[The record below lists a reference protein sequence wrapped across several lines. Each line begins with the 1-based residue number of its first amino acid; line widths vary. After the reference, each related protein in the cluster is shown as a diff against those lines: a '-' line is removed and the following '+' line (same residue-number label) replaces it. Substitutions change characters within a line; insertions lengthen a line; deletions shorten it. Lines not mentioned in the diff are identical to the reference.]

1 MKVCKYTLIIIC
13 VINQLNDKMN
23 KYQKKSK
30 TDLENI
36 ALIRNLSIGGSK
48 KELIELLLKYDN
60 SQGI

>member
-1 MKVCKYTLIIIC
+1 M
-13 VINQLNDKMN
+13 INQSINYKMN

-60 SQGI
+60 SKGI

>member
-1 MKVCKYTLIIIC
+1 LKVCKNTLIIIYDKS
-13 VINQLNDKMN
+13 INYKMN

-60 SQGI
+60 SKGI